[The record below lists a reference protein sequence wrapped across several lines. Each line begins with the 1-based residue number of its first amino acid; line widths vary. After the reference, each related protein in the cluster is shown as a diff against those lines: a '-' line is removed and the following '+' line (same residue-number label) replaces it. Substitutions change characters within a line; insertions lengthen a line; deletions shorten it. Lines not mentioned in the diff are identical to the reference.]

1 MRIAFDVD
9 GVLNDVD
16 AFLSSYGAR
25 YFERRY
31 KAAHGISRRGIVKGI
46 AVNPNGYGVR
56 EVFGCTPEEETAFWA
71 RHALRFLLFWPP
83 RRNAARVLRALR
95 REGHEVWIVSSR
107 PGTCE
112 HGMRGALMRLALRLW
127 LMGNRFEYDGVEFC
141 PEEADAAR
149 KRETCA
155 RRGVDVM
162 VEDKWE
168 NVDEIRKS
176 ATVLCFLSRAN
187 ALFEAENVVRVD
199 NFSGLHRQIQ
209 RIGQSRAGGGKT
221 GGDLPCGESA

>member
-1 MRIAFDVD
+1 MEKPDTGKDLAQGELERARQRAAELEAALAACLQGAFSFS
-9 GVLNDVD
+9 VLESIPSPI
-16 AFLSSYGAR
+16 F
-25 YFERRY
+25 
-31 KAAHGISRRGIVKGI
+31 VKDEEFRLVYVNR
-46 AVNPNGYGVR
+46 AVGELGGFP
-56 EVFGCTPEEETAFWA
+56 PEY
-71 RHALRFLLFWPP
+71 LL
-83 RRNAARVLRALR
+83 
-95 REGHEVWIVSSR
+95 GKSDY
-107 PGTCE
+107 
-112 HGMRGALMRLALRLW
+112 
-127 LMGNRFEYDGVEFC
+127 EYLC